1 MQKVPF
7 KLLKMSSTTKH
18 QGLTA
23 YAALLAVAFIYGANY
38 LIAKGLMPD
47 LIQAS
52 GFIVLRVMGALALFG
67 LLYMFKY
74 EAIEKRDLVR
84 FFFCG
89 LTGVALNQLFFF
101 NGLSLTSPLNASII
115 MTSNPI
121 LVMVMS
127 AIILKT
133 KITSRKI
140 AGIVLGAGGAISLLL
155 LSASTSSVFAS
166 AKGDLM
172 ILINA
177 ASYGVYLVIVKPLM
191 QRYKPTTVIFYT
203 FLMGALVV
211 LPVGAKQALD
221 IDWSLFSSADYS
233 ALFYVILGT
242 TFLAYLLNVFALKR
256 VQPTVVSVYIYLQPL
271 MAGVCALLFAYW
283 GLTDYTGDFSWK
295 TLVCAILIFIGVYL
309 VSFTPK
315 KTE

>member
-1 MQKVPF
+1 
-7 KLLKMSSTTKH
+7 MSSLSSKQRLSAH
-18 QGLTA
+18 
-23 YAALLAVAFIYGANY
+23 AALLAVAFIYGANY
-38 LIAKGLMPD
+38 LIAKGLMPE
-47 LIQAS
+47 LIPPS
-52 GFIVLRVMGALALFG
+52 GFIVLRVVGALVLFG
-67 LLYMFKY
+67 LLFMFNY
-74 EAIEKRDLVR
+74 EPIDKRDLLR

-89 LTGVALNQLFFF
+89 LTGVAINQLFFF

-133 KITSRKI
+133 RITSRKI
-140 AGIVLGAGGAISLLL
+140 AGIVLGASGAISLLM
-155 LSASTSSVFAS
+155 LSATTQSVFAS
-166 AKGDLM
+166 AKGDVL

-191 QRYKPTTVIFYT
+191 SKYKPTTVIFYA

-211 LPVGAKQALD
+211 IPAGGYQLSEVRWAAFTP
-221 IDWSLFSSADYS
+221 SDYS

-242 TFLAYLLNVFALKR
+242 TFFAYLLNIFALKR
-256 VQPTVVSVYIYLQPL
+256 VLPTVVSVYIYLQPL
-271 MAGVCALLFAYW
+271 MAGLCALLFAFL

-295 TLVCAILIFIGVYL
+295 TLVCALLIFAGVYL
-309 VSFTPK
+309 VSFSPK
-315 KTE
+315 KTD

>member
-1 MQKVPF
+1 
-7 KLLKMSSTTKH
+7 MSSLSSKERLAAH
-18 QGLTA
+18 G
-23 YAALLAVAFIYGANY
+23 ALLAVAFIYGANY

-47 LIQAS
+47 LIPPS
-52 GFIVLRVMGALALFG
+52 GFIVLRVVGALVLFG
-67 LLYMFKY
+67 LLFMFKY
-74 EAIEKRDLVR
+74 EPIDKRDLLR

-89 LTGVALNQLFFF
+89 LTGVAINQLFFF

-133 KITSRKI
+133 RITPRKI
-140 AGIVLGAGGAISLLL
+140 SGIVLGAGGAISLLM

-166 AKGDLM
+166 AKGDVL

-191 QRYKPTTVIFYT
+191 SKYKPTTVIFYA
-203 FLMGALVV
+203 FLMGSLVV
-211 LPVGAKQALD
+211 IPVGAFQLKQVQWEAFTT
-221 IDWSLFSSADYS
+221 SDYS

-242 TFLAYLLNVFALKR
+242 TFLAYLLNIFALKR
-256 VQPTVVSVYIYLQPL
+256 VLPTVVSVYIYLQPL
-271 MAGVCALLFAYW
+271 MAGICALLFAFF

-295 TLVCAILIFIGVYL
+295 TLVCALLIFVGVYL
-309 VSFTPK
+309 VSFNPK
-315 KTE
+315 KRD